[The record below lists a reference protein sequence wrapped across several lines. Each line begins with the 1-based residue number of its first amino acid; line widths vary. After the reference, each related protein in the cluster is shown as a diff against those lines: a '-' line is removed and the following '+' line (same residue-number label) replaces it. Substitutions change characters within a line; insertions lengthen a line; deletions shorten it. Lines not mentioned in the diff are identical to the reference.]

1 VSHIQ
6 LLEGLAFVVRMM
18 TPVSGKEM
26 EGEVVEGHLV
36 ERKGSMHH
44 CSDSA
49 ET

>member
-1 VSHIQ
+1 MV
-6 LLEGLAFVVRMM
+6 A
-18 TPVSGKEM
+18 PVSGKEM

-36 ERKGSMHH
+36 ERIDCMHH